1 VLARMF
7 GDMIA
12 ATISDI
18 VRLIDEPWDGL
29 RAFGVRG
36 VGV

>member
-1 VLARMF
+1 MF

-12 ATISDI
+12 TTISDI
-18 VRLIDEPWDGL
+18 VRLIDGQWDGL

-36 VGV
+36 IGV